1 MAVIV
6 RKDNGMHT
14 RVKLWWGLLVLVG
27 LFAVPLLRTAR
38 ADGGDAILP
47 RGGVFNH
54 PITVMIDNHVDAVPQ
69 SGFNNAAVVFEALA
83 EGGITRFMMVF
94 NGDAFTPSAI
104 GPVRSTRLYF
114 GQLALGFKAVHVH
127 AGGSPQGL
135 ALMANNPQAI
145 DIDALRRGNGG
156 PFYRTNTNV
165 APHNLFTSANGLT
178 VRIAQK
184 GVGTIQAA
192 TTDANGA
199 AVPVADPDVG
209 YLYRDDSDV
218 SVRPTGQRVS
228 YYFLNRYTGAT
239 WIYDPT
245 SNSYGRTVNGKIAR
259 DANTKNQITVKNLI
273 VMEVP
278 SQRIMGD
285 TKGRMDVEVIGKGA
299 AVIYQDGLVFDVEWR
314 KESAEA
320 PLRFYYLDG
329 VTEVSMVRGQMWITV
344 LPTLTHLSVN

>member
-1 MAVIV
+1 MM
-6 RKDNGMHT
+6 RT
-14 RVKLWWGLLVLVG
+14 RIGFWWGLLVLVG
-27 LFAVPLLRTAR
+27 LFAVPLVRTAQ
-38 ADGGDAILP
+38 ADGGNATLP
-47 RGGVFNH
+47 RGGVFNR

-94 NGDAFTPSAI
+94 NGDAFTPNAI

-114 GQLALGFKAVHVH
+114 GQLAMGFKAIHVH

-135 ALMANNPQAI
+135 ALLANSTQII

-156 PFYRTNTNV
+156 PFYRTLTNV
-165 APHNLFTSANGLT
+165 APHNLFTSANGLIA
-178 VRIAQK
+178 RITQK
-184 GVGTIQAA
+184 SANSIQPAVI
-192 TTDANGA
+192 DANGVA
-199 AVPVADPDVG
+199 QPVADPDVG
-209 YLYRDDSDV
+209 YLYHDDGDAAA
-218 SVRPTGQRVS
+218 RPTGQHIS

-239 WIYDPT
+239 WVYDPT
-245 SNSYGRTVNGKIAR
+245 SNNYGRTVDGKIAR
-259 DANTKNQITVKNLI
+259 DANTKNPITVKNLI

-285 TKGRMDVEVIGKGA
+285 PKGRMDVEVIGKGP
-299 AVIYQDGLVFDVEWR
+299 AVVYQDGMVFDVEWR
-314 KESAEA
+314 KENAES

-344 LPTLTHLSVN
+344 LPTLTHLHVN

>member
-1 MAVIV
+1 MM
-6 RKDNGMHT
+6 RT
-14 RVKLWWGLLVLVG
+14 RLSLWWGLLVLVG
-27 LFAVPLLRTAR
+27 LFAVPLMQTAR
-38 ADGGDAILP
+38 AGGGDATLP

-94 NGDAFTPSAI
+94 NGDAFTPNAI

-114 GQLALGFKAVHVH
+114 GQLAMGFKAVHVH

-135 ALMANNPQAI
+135 ALMANSTQSI

-156 PFYRTNTNV
+156 PFYRTLTNV
-165 APHNLFTSANGLT
+165 APHNLFTSANGLNA
-178 VRIAQK
+178 RIIQK
-184 GVGTIQAA
+184 GVGSIQPAVI
-192 TTDANGA
+192 DANGVA
-199 AVPVADPDVG
+199 QPVADPDVG
-209 YLYRDDSDV
+209 YLYRDDSDAAT
-218 SVRPTGQRVS
+218 RPTGQHIS

-239 WIYDPT
+239 WVYDPT
-245 SNSYGRTVNGKIAR
+245 TNSYGRTVDGKIAR

-285 TKGRMDVEVIGKGA
+285 PKGRMDVEVIGKGP

-314 KESAEA
+314 KENAES

-329 VTEVSMVRGQMWITV
+329 VTEVTMVRGQMWITV
-344 LPTLTHLSVN
+344 LPTLTHLRAY

>member
-1 MAVIV
+1 MM
-6 RKDNGMHT
+6 RT
-14 RVKLWWGLLVLVG
+14 RVSLWWGLLVLVG
-27 LFAVPLLRTAR
+27 LFVVPLVRTVR
-38 ADGGDAILP
+38 ADGGDATLP
-47 RGGVFNH
+47 RGGVVNH

-114 GQLALGFKAVHVH
+114 GQLALGFKAIHVH

-135 ALMANNPQAI
+135 ALMANSTQII

-156 PFYRTNTNV
+156 PFYRTLTNV
-165 APHNLFTSANGLT
+165 APHNLFTSANGLNA
-178 VRIAQK
+178 RITQK
-184 GVGTIQAA
+184 GVGPIQPAA
-192 TTDANGA
+192 IDANGVA
-199 AVPVADPDVG
+199 LPVADPDVG

-218 SVRPTGQRVS
+218 ATRPNGQHIS

-239 WIYDPT
+239 WVYDPT
-245 SNSYGRTVNGKIAR
+245 TNSYGRTVNGKIAR

-278 SQRIMGD
+278 SQQIMGD
-285 TKGRMDVEVIGKGA
+285 PKGRMDVEVIGKGP
-299 AVIYQDGLVFDVEWR
+299 AVIYQDGMVFDVEWR
-314 KESAEA
+314 KENAES

-344 LPTLTHLSVN
+344 LPTLAHLRVN

>member
-1 MAVIV
+1 M
-6 RKDNGMHT
+6 RT
-14 RVKLWWGLLVLVG
+14 RIGFWWGLLVLVG
-27 LFAVPLLRTAR
+27 LFAVPLVRTAQ
-38 ADGGDAILP
+38 ADGGNATLP
-47 RGGVFNH
+47 RGGVFNR

-94 NGDAFTPSAI
+94 NGDAFTPNAI

-114 GQLALGFKAVHVH
+114 GQLAMGFKAIHVH

-135 ALMANNPQAI
+135 ALLANSTQII

-156 PFYRTNTNV
+156 PFYRTLTNV
-165 APHNLFTSANGLT
+165 APHNLFTSANGLIA
-178 VRIAQK
+178 RITQK
-184 GVGTIQAA
+184 SASSIQPAVI
-192 TTDANGA
+192 DANGLA
-199 AVPVADPDVG
+199 QPVADPDVG
-209 YLYRDDSDV
+209 YLYHDDGDAAA
-218 SVRPTGQRVS
+218 RPTGQQIS

-239 WIYDPT
+239 WVYDLT

-278 SQRIMGD
+278 SQQIMGD
-285 TKGRMDVEVIGKGA
+285 PKGRMDVEVIGKGP
-299 AVIYQDGLVFDVEWR
+299 AVIYQDGMVFDVEWR
-314 KESAEA
+314 KENAES

-344 LPTLTHLSVN
+344 LPTLTHLHVN

>member
-1 MAVIV
+1 M
-6 RKDNGMHT
+6 RT
-14 RVKLWWGLLVLVG
+14 RGKIWWGLLVIIG
-27 LFAVPLLRTAR
+27 LCAVPMFSTAR
-38 ADGGDAILP
+38 AEDVFATLP
-47 RGGVFNH
+47 RGGVYNH

-69 SGFNNAAVVFEALA
+69 SGFQQAAVVFEALA

-104 GPVRSTRLYF
+104 GPVRSTRLYY

-135 ALMANNPQAI
+135 ALMANSTQAI

-156 PFYRTNTNV
+156 PFYRTKTNV

-178 VRIAQK
+178 AWLTQK
-184 GVGTIQAA
+184 GVSTIQPA
-192 TTDANGA
+192 TIDANGV

-209 YLYRDDSDV
+209 YLYRGDGDPAT
-218 SVRPTGQRVS
+218 RPTGQRIR

-239 WIYDPT
+239 WVYDPM
-245 SNSYGRTVNGKIAR
+245 SNTYGRTVNGKIAR
-259 DANTKNQITVKNLI
+259 DANTKDPITVKNVI
-273 VMEVP
+273 AMEVP
-278 SQRIMGD
+278 SQIIMGD
-285 TKGRMDVEVIGKGA
+285 PKGRMDVEVIGKGA
-299 AVIYQDGLVFDVEWR
+299 AIIYQDGLVFDVEWR

-329 VTEVSMVRGQMWITV
+329 VTEVSMVRGQMWISV
-344 LPTLTHLSVN
+344 LPTLTHVSVN

>member
-1 MAVIV
+1 MM
-6 RKDNGMHT
+6 RT
-14 RVKLWWGLLVLVG
+14 RIGFWWGLLVLVG
-27 LFAVPLLRTAR
+27 LFAVPLVRTVR
-38 ADGGDAILP
+38 ADYGDATLP

-94 NGDAFTPSAI
+94 NGDAFTPNAI

-114 GQLALGFKAVHVH
+114 GQLAMGFKAVHVH

-135 ALMANNPQAI
+135 ALMANSTQTI

-156 PFYRTNTNV
+156 AFYRTTTNV
-165 APHNLFTSANGLT
+165 APHNLFTSANGLNA
-178 VRIAQK
+178 RIAQK
-184 GVGTIQAA
+184 GVGTIQPA
-192 TTDANGA
+192 TIDANGVA
-199 AVPVADPDVG
+199 QPVADSDVG
-209 YLYRDDSDV
+209 YLYRDDSDAA
-218 SVRPTGQRVS
+218 VRPSGQHIS

-239 WIYDPT
+239 WGYDPT

-278 SQRIMGD
+278 SQQIMGD
-285 TKGRMDVEVIGKGA
+285 PKGRMDVEVIGKGP
-299 AVIYQDGLVFDVEWR
+299 AVIYQDGIVFDVEWR
-314 KESAEA
+314 KENAES

-344 LPTLTHLSVN
+344 LPTLTHLRVN